1 MQTSTIAALFT
12 LTLVTMALAE
22 DQTTSDLAK
31 FRAAYT
37 SGDGLSYVV
46 INDAKGEHV
55 YRYGDASRLAAKK
68 NPRGYVLFTCNA
80 PHVFIPDD
88 EIDGAVL
95 AKAAVVKADDQQF
108 SELDAKYLASCHN
121 PLVKSAIT
129 KNRRS
134 SQ

>member
-1 MQTSTIAALFT
+1 MQTSTIAAFFT
-12 LTLVTMALAE
+12 LTLVTTALAE

-68 NPRGYVLFTCNA
+68 NPRGYELFTCNA
-80 PHVFIPDD
+80 PDVFISDD
-88 EIDGAVL
+88 ETEG
-95 AKAAVVKADDQQF
+95 
-108 SELDAKYLASCHN
+108 
-121 PLVKSAIT
+121 P
-129 KNRRS
+129 RS
-134 SQ
+134 PRPRW